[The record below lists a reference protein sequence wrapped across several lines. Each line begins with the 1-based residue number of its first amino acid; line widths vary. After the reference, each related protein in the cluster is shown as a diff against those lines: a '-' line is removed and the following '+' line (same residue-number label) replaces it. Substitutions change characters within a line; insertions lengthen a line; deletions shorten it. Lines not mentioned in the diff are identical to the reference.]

1 MKLLVIE
8 DSERLRRSL
17 RQGLS
22 KTGFV
27 VDFAVD
33 GKEGLAFC
41 RTNEYDV
48 IVLDLMLPQLDGMTV
63 LKTLRE
69 EGNTTPVLILSA
81 RDQLQ
86 DRVSGLDIGADD
98 YLVKPF
104 AFDELCARIKAIAR
118 RRFESESPLVVIG
131 GITVDVGKRQ
141 VLARGQSIAL
151 TPTEYGII
159 ECLVLNRGRVLSKD
173 KLLDQLR
180 SSEIDVTSNV
190 VEVFVSN
197 LRKKLSEV
205 GIDELIITRRGY
217 GYVIE

>member
-17 RQGLS
+17 QQGL
-22 KTGFV
+22 TRIGFS
-27 VDFAVD
+27 VDFAED
-33 GKEGLAFC
+33 GKKGLAFS
-41 RTNEYDV
+41 RTNEYSV
-48 IVLDLMLPQLDGMTV
+48 IVLDLMLPQMDGMTV
-63 LKTLRE
+63 LKTLRR
-69 EGNTTPVLILSA
+69 EGNMTPVLILSA

-118 RRFESESPLVVIG
+118 RRFESKSPLVVID
-131 GITVDVGKRQ
+131 GITVDIGKRQ
-141 VLARGQSIAL
+141 VLARGKPVSL

-159 ECLVLNRGRVLSKD
+159 EYLVLNRGRVLSKD

-180 SSEIDVTSNV
+180 SSEMDVTSNV